1 VELISA
7 HNAELGV
14 ELAESRQPDVIIM
27 DIHLPGMN
35 GFDALKILQEKD
47 ETSHIP
53 VIALSAA
60 ALKPDIEKGMK
71 AGFLDYLTKPIVVNE
86 LINAVNRG
94 LSLNDKAG
102 GKRNSSVA

>member
-1 VELISA
+1 
-7 HNAELGV
+7 
-14 ELAESRQPDVIIM
+14 
-27 DIHLPGMN
+27 IHLPGMN
-35 GFDALKILQEKD
+35 GFDALKILQKKD

-60 ALKPDIEKGMK
+60 ALKSDVEKGMK

-86 LINAVNRG
+86 LIDAVNRG

-102 GKRNSSVA
+102 GKQNSSVA